1 VTSQADSAGSIPVT
15 RSTLKAQVGE
25 FSERWVFGCRGLD
38 RLSCHQRDI
47 RCLLADCQ
55 LIRLT
60 PVVLIAKSRRTLAV
74 RRQTSRRV
82 RDLVVRESV
91 EWWRSSRRARW
102 CRSPRQS
109 GWLVRAG
116 RPCRTGA
123 RGRTHRRSPVRQP
136 GRTGRA
142 ACGRRVLPGRT
153 SVQQG
158 SWRQEDPAARY
169 RPGQSR
175 PRHQRLSVA
184 LTRRQGEE
192 QPGHLLLEADRSGS
206 PLPTAITSGLVRDQR
221 CPRRPDAS
229 RS

>member
-116 RPCRTGA
+116 RPCRTVREDVHIGEVPCGSPVEQGEQLVAGEFFRGERRSSRA
-123 RGRTHRRSPVRQP
+123 RGGRKIRRRA
-136 GRTGRA
+136 TGQVNQDLGISA
-142 ACGRRVLPGRT
+142 YP
-153 SVQQG
+153 
-158 SWRQEDPAARY
+158 
-169 RPGQSR
+169 
-175 PRHQRLSVA
+175 
-184 LTRRQGEE
+184 
-192 QPGHLLLEADRSGS
+192 
-206 PLPTAITSGLVRDQR
+206 
-221 CPRRPDAS
+221 
-229 RS
+229 